1 MLSRSMKMNRLA
13 IVQKYMSLSMKVK
26 NIKKFEQAQ
35 RLSAKI
41 IKKNDE
47 QLKKRY
53 NTQ

>member
-1 MLSRSMKMNRLA
+1 MNRLA
-13 IVQKYMSLSMKVK
+13 IVQKYMNLSMKVK
-26 NIKKFEQAQ
+26 DIKKYEKAQ

-41 IKKNDE
+41 IKTQDE